1 MKTDFNILSPSD
13 MLLWI
18 QSQPS
23 RHFVVGYSGGVDSHV
38 LLHLVKAAIDGLRHQ
53 SDDKIGVN
61 TFGVRPLSK
70 GHRSGMPVVEGSDP
84 KLAAGMPAGDEG
96 SDPKFAGVP
105 DPNFDIDPNYDVQVS
120 ALHIHHGL
128 SPKADDWAKHCEH
141 ICSEVKIPLTVLW
154 VDAAVYEG
162 RSPEEVA
169 REARF
174 KAFEQYLKPT
184 ECLLLAHHAEDQAE
198 TILLRLFRG
207 AGPTGLSG
215 MTERSRI
222 GAADVLRPFL
232 SVSKQDI
239 LEYAKQHQLSWI
251 EDESNHNPRFDRNF
265 LRNEIVPKLTAR
277 WPRVIRSVN
286 RAGSLC
292 LETAT
297 AVQVLAKEDY
307 GTVLGTLENSLSVP
321 GLLNLDT
328 ARRRGVI
335 RYWFLQQGS
344 LPPSREHMERIDAE
358 VLGAKPDKHPKLK
371 LGEYEIRRKQKNLML
386 IRLSVPERSNQKS

>member
-1 MKTDFNILSPSD
+1 MKTDLNLLLPSE
-13 MLLWI
+13 MLVWL

-38 LLHLVKAAIDGLRHQ
+38 LLHLAKTA
-53 SDDKIGVN
+53 SDI
-61 TFGVRPLSK
+61 
-70 GHRSGMPVVEGSDP
+70 SGN
-84 KLAAGMPAGDEG
+84 
-96 SDPKFAGVP
+96 P
-105 DPNFDIDPNYDVQVS
+105 DIHIS

-128 SPKADDWAKHCEH
+128 SPKADDWAKHCEQ
-141 ICSEVKIPLTVLW
+141 ICSEAKIPLTVLW
-154 VDAAVYEG
+154 VDAQVYEG

-174 KAFEQYLKPT
+174 QAFEQYLKPT

-215 MTERSRI
+215 MSERTRL
-222 GAADVLRPFL
+222 GQADVLRPFL

-239 LEYAKQHQLSWI
+239 LEYAKHHQLSWI
-251 EDESNHNPRFDRNF
+251 EDESNHHLRFDRNF
-265 LRNEIVPKLTAR
+265 LRNEIIPKLTAR

-286 RAGSLC
+286 RAGALC

-307 GTVLGTLENSLSVP
+307 ETVLGKLENSLSVP
-321 GLLNLDT
+321 SLLRLET

-335 RYWFLQQGS
+335 RYWFQQQGA

-371 LGEYEIRRKQKNLML
+371 LGEYEIRRKQKDLL
-386 IRLSVPERSNQKS
+386 LVRLSVAGKKMIKLEI